1 MDLFKDHDMT
11 IANAA
16 PNPMPENVIEL
27 FIFNKPLLIYFG
39 GSDRDRTYNNS
50 VMSREL

>member
-16 PNPMPENVIEL
+16 PNSIPENVIEL
-27 FIFNKPLLIYFG
+27 FIFNKTPFNLFWWI
-39 GSDRDRTYNNS
+39 R
-50 VMSREL
+50 